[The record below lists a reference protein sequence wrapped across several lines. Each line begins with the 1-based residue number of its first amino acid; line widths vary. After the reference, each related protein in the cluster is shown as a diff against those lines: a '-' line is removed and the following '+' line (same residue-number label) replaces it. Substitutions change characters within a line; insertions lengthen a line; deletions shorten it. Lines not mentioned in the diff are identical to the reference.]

1 LVASGLLLDPDNVV
15 GHLLAGS
22 LHPMLREMGKAR
34 TSFERLL
41 ALEPTHP
48 RALLGLAR
56 ISLEEGDTGA
66 CTDLVR
72 RALARYPDFP
82 EAKACSTSLGLLIAA
97 QLPGEI
103 APEPLSALAAIL
115 GRELELRGPRLRR
128 GTFPM
133 AQFAS
138 GTGIAFLG
146 STPVG
151 YIVLLGDASA
161 DRDTIR
167 SALRSAVGTVH
178 RAWAG

>member
-1 LVASGLLLDPDNVV
+1 MTLDHITGGLIVAPD
-15 GHLLAGS
+15 
-22 LHPMLREMGKAR
+22 
-34 TSFERLL
+34 
-41 ALEPTHP
+41 
-48 RALLGLAR
+48 
-56 ISLEEGDTGA
+56 
-66 CTDLVR
+66 
-72 RALARYPDFP
+72 
-82 EAKACSTSLGLLIAA
+82 GLLIAA

-103 APEPLSALAAIL
+103 APKPLSALAAIL

-167 SALRSAVGTVH
+167 SALRAAVGTVH

>member
-1 LVASGLLLDPDNVV
+1 MAQTGNTVSSTIDAQP
-15 GHLLAGS
+15 
-22 LHPMLREMGKAR
+22 
-34 TSFERLL
+34 
-41 ALEPTHP
+41 ALG
-48 RALLGLAR
+48 RDFRSLLGELVTLNH
-56 ISLEEGDTGA
+56 ITGGLIVA
-66 CTDLVR
+66 
-72 RALARYPDFP
+72 PD
-82 EAKACSTSLGLLIAA
+82 GLLIAA

-103 APEPLSALAAIL
+103 VPEPLSALAAIL

-138 GTGIAFLG
+138 ATGIAFL
-146 STPVG
+146 STTPVG

-167 SALRSAVGTVH
+167 SALRAAVGTVH